1 MPDTPSTVFR
11 FAAEGVD
18 LEFAGS
24 ENFVEKQLERFQS
37 FLRGAAGGAQAAA
50 PVVHA
55 PVGHAPVGH
64 APVGH
69 APVGQALSTPAA
81 PTEAPSASA
90 ASTGSKETVAEF
102 YKARP
107 VREGR
112 GAIQDRILLFIYFLQ
127 NAQGKRDVS
136 GDDILWCHQ
145 QAGVPEPKNLHN
157 ALGILKRKVGYL
169 QEGTKRGLYG
179 LSAEGKSYIEGRFS
193 GR

>member
-1 MPDTPSTVFR
+1 MPETPSTVFR

-24 ENFVEKQLERFQS
+24 EDFVEKQLQRFQT
-37 FLRGAAGGAQAAA
+37 FLRGAVGGAEVPTAAGVA
-50 PVVHA
+50 PAVVA
-55 PVGHAPVGH
+55 PAGATATASSG
-64 APVGH
+64 
-69 APVGQALSTPAA
+69 ST
-81 PTEAPSASA
+81 ES
-90 ASTGSKETVAEF
+90 VAEF

-127 NAQGKRDVS
+127 NVQGKRDVS

-169 QEGTKRGLYG
+169 EEGTKRGLYG
-179 LSAEGKSYIEGRFS
+179 LSAEGRSYIEGRF
-193 GR
+193 RR

>member
-1 MPDTPSTVFR
+1 MPETPSTVFR

-24 ENFVEKQLERFQS
+24 EDFVEKQLQRFQG
-37 FLRGAAGGAQAAA
+37 FLRGAVGGA
-50 PVVHA
+50 HA
-55 PVGHAPVGH
+55 PAAVAE
-64 APVGH
+64 A
-69 APVGQALSTPAA
+69 PAA
-81 PTEAPSASA
+81 PQESA
-90 ASTGSKETVAEF
+90 AVAAMPTGSKETVAEF

-179 LSAEGKSYIEGRFS
+179 LSAEGKAYIEGRFR

>member
-1 MPDTPSTVFR
+1 MPETQSTVFR

-24 ENFVEKQLERFQS
+24 EEFVEKQLQRFQG
-37 FLRGAAGGAQAAA
+37 FLRGAVGGAQAAA
-50 PVVHA
+50 TPADA
-55 PVGHAPVGH
+55 PA
-64 APVGH
+64 A
-69 APVGQALSTPAA
+69 AAAAPAA
-81 PTEAPSASA
+81 PA
-90 ASTGSKETVAEF
+90 ASGTKETVAEF

-127 NAQGKRDVS
+127 NVQGKRDVS

-145 QAGVPEPKNLHN
+145 QASVPEPKNLHN

-179 LSAEGKSYIEGRFS
+179 LSPEGKAYIEGRF
-193 GR
+193 RH

>member
-1 MPDTPSTVFR
+1 MSETATTVFR

-24 ENFVEKQLERFQS
+24 EDFVEKQLARFQS
-37 FLRGAAGGAQAAA
+37 FLQTAVG
-50 PVVHA
+50 VHA
-55 PVGHAPVGH
+55 PAPAPV
-64 APVGH
+64 AAEV
-69 APVGQALSTPAA
+69 AA
-81 PTEAPSASA
+81 PGAA
-90 ASTGSKETVAEF
+90 ASEPKSSKEGLAVF
-102 YKARP
+102 YAKHP

-127 NAQGKRDVS
+127 NVQGKRECS

-145 QAGVPEPKNLHN
+145 QAGVSEPKNLHN

-179 LSAEGKSYIEGRFS
+179 LSSEGKTYIEGRFR
-193 GR
+193 G

>member
-1 MPDTPSTVFR
+1 MPDSPATVFR

-24 ENFVEKQLERFQS
+24 EDFVEKQLARFQG
-37 FLRGAAGGAQAAA
+37 FLKSAVGGPASATAAA
-50 PVVHA
+50 PA
-55 PVGHAPVGH
+55 PESAP
-64 APVGH
+64 A
-69 APVGQALSTPAA
+69 
-81 PTEAPSASA
+81 ASA
-90 ASTGSKETVAEF
+90 APKESVAEF
-102 YKARP
+102 YEKHP

-127 NAQGKRDVS
+127 NVQGKRECS

-145 QAGVPEPKNLHN
+145 QAGVGEPKNLHN

-169 QEGTKRGLYG
+169 QEGTKRGLYA
-179 LSAEGKSYIEGRFS
+179 LSPEGKSYIEGRFR

>member
-1 MPDTPSTVFR
+1 MPDTPATVFR

-24 ENFVEKQLERFQS
+24 EDFVEKQLARFQG
-37 FLRGAAGGAQAAA
+37 FLKSAVGGNEPAPTPAPVSAAA
-50 PVVHA
+50 P
-55 PVGHAPVGH
+55 
-64 APVGH
+64 
-69 APVGQALSTPAA
+69 
-81 PTEAPSASA
+81 A
-90 ASTGSKETVAEF
+90 ASSTVTASGSKENVGEF
-102 YKARP
+102 YEKHP
-107 VREGR
+107 VRAGR

-127 NAQGKRDVS
+127 NVQGKRECS

-145 QAGVPEPKNLHN
+145 QAGVSEPKNLHN

-179 LSAEGKSYIEGRFS
+179 LSPEGKDYIEGRFR